1 MRVWEIAGCGY
12 FGGRGNGKGYSTPE
26 IFGSRA
32 LSFKRLLLSVDV
44 NVCLY
49 VRNFEV
55 KHLGNERS
63 WG

>member
-1 MRVWEIAGCGY
+1 MWVWEIAGCGY
-12 FGGRGNGKGYSTPE
+12 FGGRSRGTPPPE

-32 LSFKRLLLSVDV
+32 LSFKRPLLSVDV

-55 KHLGNERS
+55 KYLGN
-63 WG
+63 

>member
-1 MRVWEIAGCGY
+1 MLVWEIAGCGY
-12 FGGRGNGKGYSTPE
+12 FGGRGTPPPE

-32 LSFKRLLLSVDV
+32 LSFKRPLLSVDM

-55 KHLGNERS
+55 KYLRNERS
-63 WG
+63 